1 MFLYNNSVKKML
13 STPAELKNELTPS
26 GEFFSYCVIFSLSSK
41 LSDFFPKERRNCN
54 AIAKKLCFL
63 STWCSIFSLALYIYI
78 YIFTFT
84 TE

>member
-41 LSDFFPKERRNCN
+41 LSDFFPKERNKR
-54 AIAKKLCFL
+54 KKLPPHFFK
-63 STWCSIFSLALYIYI
+63 SNSLW
-78 YIFTFT
+78 
-84 TE
+84 ENRECPV